1 MSKQFEAIEIE
12 RRPLDAGSLRKFRQC
27 MTIIRTLAALL
38 TLTACVESAPKAGPA
53 DSTTAARTGPVV
65 TSARVN
71 QGTYGMA
78 STVKWTISP
87 DSSAI
92 IAVVDP
98 SGVENEAIPNGF
110 FYGSESRNFQT
121 RMDSVWDV
129 APSPDWGTIA
139 FARAYV
145 FNPGEQDSVP
155 PSMYLDASRRTGID
169 TATIRTGSFASSG
182 MSMARAIAQPGIV
195 RVPAD
200 GRASGASDDAVPKM
214 FPIALGWRVKWTPDG
229 STIALGNS
237 PAKVQDNEGSKTWA
251 ALDPTT
257 GALHGTL
264 PAAAQLVLPRWV
276 DGPVLDISTPVD
288 MQGAPPVKVK
298 NGNRSF
304 VIESSRG
311 VITARE
317 TTSGVDSTSRTFSI
331 GSGKVLAAT
340 KGGRYILALAPRS
353 TAVAHEV
360 PVEAVVY
367 VVGW

>member
-1 MSKQFEAIEIE
+1 MA
-12 RRPLDAGSLRKFRQC
+12 FRHC
-27 MTIIRTLAALL
+27 MTMIRPLAALIA
-38 TLTACVESAPKAGPA
+38 LTACVDSTPKAGPA

-65 TSARVN
+65 TSTRVN

-78 STVKWTISP
+78 SKVKWTLSP

-98 SGVENEAIPNGF
+98 AGVENEAIPNGF

-121 RMDSVWDV
+121 RLDSVWDV

-145 FNPGEQDSVP
+145 FNPGGEDSIP
-155 PSMYLDASRRTGID
+155 ASMWLDASRRTGID

-182 MSMARAIAQPGIV
+182 MSMARAIAQPGII

-200 GRASGASDDAVPKM
+200 ARALNATDDAVPRM
-214 FPIALGWRVKWTPDG
+214 FPVVVGWRVRWTPDG

-237 PAKVQDNEGSKTWA
+237 PARVQDDEGSQTWA
-251 ALDPTT
+251 ALDPKT

-264 PAAAQLVLPRWV
+264 PAESRLVVPRWV

-288 MQGAPPVKVK
+288 MQGARPINVK

-304 VIESSRG
+304 AIESSRG

-317 TTSGVDSTSRTFSI
+317 TTSGVDSTSRTFTI

-340 KGGRYILALAPRS
+340 KGGRYILALAPRQ

>member
-1 MSKQFEAIEIE
+1 
-12 RRPLDAGSLRKFRQC
+12 
-27 MTIIRTLAALL
+27 MTTIRTLAALL
-38 TLTACVESAPKAGPA
+38 ALTACVDTTPKSGIA
-53 DSTTAARTGPVV
+53 DSTTAARSGPVIA
-65 TSARVN
+65 SSPVN
-71 QGTYGMA
+71 LGTYGMT
-78 STVKWTISP
+78 SRVKWTLSP

-98 SGVENEAIPNGF
+98 TGVENEAVPDGF

-121 RMDSVWDV
+121 RIDSVWDV
-129 APSPDWGTIA
+129 APSPDWATIA
-139 FARAYV
+139 FARAHV
-145 FNPGEQDSVP
+145 INPREQDSIP
-155 PSMYLDASRRTGID
+155 ASTWLDLSRRTGID
-169 TATIRTGSFASSG
+169 TATLRTGSFASSG

-195 RVPAD
+195 RVPVD
-200 GRASGASDDAVPKM
+200 GRASGASDDAVPRM

-237 PAKVQDNEGSKTWA
+237 PAKVQDDEGSQTWA
-251 ALDPTT
+251 ALDPKT

-264 PAAAQLVLPRWV
+264 PAESRLVIPRWV

-288 MQGAPPVKVK
+288 MQGAPPVRVK

-304 VIESSRG
+304 VIESLRG

-317 TTSGVDSTSRTFSI
+317 TTAGLDSTSRIFPI

-353 TAVAHEV
+353 RAVANEI